1 MNFTAF
7 KLVPIRRSD
16 NSSFVGGRGVTSL
29 ILCAIFLVSL
39 VTVDWDASVFHD
51 GGISSV
57 ILILQGMVELDLSPE
72 FLGIA
77 IEASWITITYAFAAI
92 SLAMVIAVPLSFV
105 ASGSLFESVISKI
118 VGISMIRVLLA
129 VVRSIHELIWA
140 WLLAIAL
147 GFTPTAGV
155 MALAIPY
162 SAILARVFADFLNDV
177 PDSPLNALRSSGAS
191 PFQVLIYGRI
201 PLAAKDILSYA
212 FYRFECCLR
221 SAAVLSFIGLQ
232 GIGYQIMVSL
242 DDVNFGQVWTLLIFL
257 VAMVVLI
264 DHWGS
269 QIRRNL
275 FS

>member
-1 MNFTAF
+1 MPADLGASQIIRNGARSPTAHAHGGET
-7 KLVPIRRSD
+7 RSGP
-16 NSSFVGGRGVTSL
+16 NLEIVSFVRASERCARG
-29 ILCAIFLVSL
+29 
-39 VTVDWDASVFHD
+39 D
-51 GGISSV
+51 
-57 ILILQGMVELDLSPE
+57 PP
-72 FLGIA
+72 FLG
-77 IEASWITITYAFAAI
+77 ASRPKNVVPPARFCPQVLAWMLWLGFFSLGFWAF
-92 SLAMVIAVPLSFV
+92 
-105 ASGSLFESVISKI
+105 G
-118 VGISMIRVLLA
+118 
-129 VVRSIHELIWA
+129 IWA

-191 PFQVLIYGRI
+191 PIQVLIYGRI